1 MAAAMAAIAAAV
13 SSVTTIA
20 AVTAAVSRVAAIAAT
35 VSGATAIAISGAAAI
50 TATISSAAAAVATA
64 TPSITAIPSIAT
76 VSAIATVAAIPPI
89 ATIAACRLRKK
100 RALGVL
106 QHGFR
111 IRLVELVSRLW
122 KDRRGTARNGRRQQQ
137 GRCQKRRGQRISRKG
152 KAREIGLRGE
162 FENP

>member
-1 MAAAMAAIAAAV
+1 
-13 SSVTTIA
+13 S
-20 AVTAAVSRVAAIAAT
+20 
-35 VSGATAIAISGAAAI
+35 
-50 TATISSAAAAVATA
+50 AVATV
-64 TPSITAIPSIAT
+64 TAIPSIAA
-76 VSAIATVAAIPPI
+76 VPSVAAVPAIPTVAAIG
-89 ATIAACRLRKK
+89 RQK

-122 KDRRGTARNGRRQQQ
+122 EDRRGMARSGRRQQH

-152 KAREIGLRGE
+152 KAREIGRRGE

>member
-20 AVTAAVSRVAAIAAT
+20 ATVSGAAAIAPA
-35 VSGATAIAISGAAAI
+35 VSGATAVAAI
-50 TATISSAAAAVATA
+50 PSVAAVPSIATVSAVATV
-64 TPSITAIPSIAT
+64 TAIPSIAA
-76 VSAIATVAAIPPI
+76 VPSVAAVPAIATVAAIP
-89 ATIAACRLRKK
+89 TVAAIGRQK

-122 KDRRGTARNGRRQQQ
+122 EDRRGMARSGRRQQH

-152 KAREIGLRGE
+152 KAREIGRRGE